1 MATIILLFLVQ
12 LIKLSTKEKVKIT
25 WLLNQINSKKKFNGQ
40 YINISKL
47 IHVVLENNKDEI
59 QNFFTKYVSVWSKK
73 KILKTDLKS
82 LGISLYYLLAPLN
95 RHQFASSRYT
105 SNYKQV
111 TLAILKN
118 IFPLVITFFSHS
130 EKVVFAILSP
140 PFKTFA
146 PKSNGSDFPSCIF
159 HPWSDSRNIWCL
171 TYFHWIDLLHCF
183 QVHQQLDFRGKA
195 SVMSCDDN
203 FPSVITYFLS

>member
-1 MATIILLFLVQ
+1 M
-12 LIKLSTKEKVKIT
+12 
-25 WLLNQINSKKKFNGQ
+25 
-40 YINISKL
+40 
-47 IHVVLENNKDEI
+47 
-59 QNFFTKYVSVWSKK
+59 SVFGLKK
-73 KILKTDLKS
+73 KILKTDLES

-118 IFPLVITFFSHS
+118 IFPLVIVFFSHS
-130 EKVVFAILSP
+130 EKVVLAILSP

-146 PKSNGSDFPSCIF
+146 PTSIGSDFPSCIF

-171 TYFHWIDLLHCF
+171 TYFHWIDLLHGF
-183 QVHQQLDFRGKA
+183 QVYQQLDFWGKA
-195 SVMSCDDN
+195 SVMSCDYN